1 MGAHLLQHGWPD
13 ATDRV
18 QVFQPTED
26 GLAGLLG
33 ELLLTILDDAVGQ
46 RLAHARQEAQL
57 CNGGGIGIERIHDL
71 VGEGAGGR
79 EVIGDR
85 AGRR

>member
-1 MGAHLLQHGWPD
+1 MGAHLLQHGRPD

-18 QVFQPTED
+18 QVFQPMED
-26 GLAGLLG
+26 GLAGVLG
-33 ELLLTILDDAVGQ
+33 QLLLTILDDAVGQ
-46 RLAHARQEAQL
+46 TLAHTWQEAQL
-57 CNGGGIGIERIHDL
+57 GDGRGIGIERINDL